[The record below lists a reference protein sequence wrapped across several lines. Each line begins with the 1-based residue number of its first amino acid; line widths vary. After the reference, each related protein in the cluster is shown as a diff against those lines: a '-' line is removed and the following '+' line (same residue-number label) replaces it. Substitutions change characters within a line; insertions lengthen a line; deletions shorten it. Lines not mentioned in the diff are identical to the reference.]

1 MCGVQQKTRGLR
13 VRRPRFKFSL
23 AAYQH
28 QGPWNLSLV
37 ESPLFASVSPL
48 IAFFFSFIIAYVSPC
63 RVLFTTPANVSRA
76 SHEWNERETLGWRAG
91 RPPGPASCK
100 HGWKTQLDSPLFCHS
115 LSARRVPLLWEVF
128 AKHADSKGPS
138 PKLPLWVLWSI
149 QKPAI
154 VMISELIP
162 GLQSLP
168 PS

>member
-1 MCGVQQKTRGLR
+1 MQQKTCGLR

-37 ESPLFASVSPL
+37 QSPLFASVSPL
-48 IAFFFSFIIAYVSPC
+48 IAFFQLHYCLRFTVQSP
-63 RVLFTTPANVSRA
+63 FYHPTNVSRA

-91 RPPGPASCK
+91 CPPGPASCK

-138 PKLPLWVLWSI
+138 PNLPLWVLWSI
-149 QKPAI
+149 QKLAI